1 MQAHPV
7 FAARDLG
14 RVGAPAHDRT
24 YGHRVAAR
32 LRRRRNDDAVAKMKS
47 GVGGE
52 ALVYGYGPRVLRAR
66 TGARDCPLRRDYR
79 RGQYEQNEREL
90 QRRADALQCEVS
102 FSDSRVSASVY
113 DGAL

>member
-52 ALVYGYGPRVLRAR
+52 ALVYRNR
-66 TGARDCPLRRDYR
+66 PLRREYR
-79 RGQYEQNEREL
+79 RGQDEL
-90 QRRADALQCEVS
+90 QRRADALQCAVS

-113 DGAL
+113 DGAW

>member
-1 MQAHPV
+1 MQPHPV
-7 FAARDLG
+7 FAAGDLG
-14 RVGAPAHDRT
+14 GIGASAHDGADHDGVT
-24 YGHRVAAR
+24 PGV
-32 LRRRRNDDAVAKMKS
+32 RRGRDDDAIAEVKA

-66 TGARDCPLRRDYR
+66 TGPKECPLSRKCR
-79 RGQYEQNEREL
+79 RGQDEQNEREL
-90 QRRADALQCEVS
+90 QRRADELQCAVS

>member
-14 RVGAPAHDRT
+14 RIGAPAHD
-24 YGHRVAAR
+24 GAHDHRVAQCFR
-32 LRRRRNDDAVAKMKS
+32 SGRDDDAVAETKP

-52 ALVYGYGPRVLRAR
+52 PLVYRYGTLPAENW
-66 TGARDCPLRRDYR
+66 R
-79 RGQYEQNEREL
+79 RGDEQKEREL
-90 QRRADALQCEVS
+90 QRRADELQCAVS
-102 FSDSRVSASVY
+102 FSASRVSASVY